1 MSSEQFH
8 KLTLGNPP
16 RQLAKKVLP
25 FLNNNSLILDCG
37 CGAGNDTFL
46 FISQG
51 HRVIALDNNVSI
63 LNDRIEGL
71 TNIQDKV
78 IIRQTDIINFE
89 IPKIDCFYSSLT
101 LSFLPKK
108 DFYDLWNNIITELD
122 KGTIIAINIFG
133 NRDEWY
139 EKTKD
144 MTFMNEA
151 EFITLISDLK
161 VLSFLE
167 SEKLGTCMG
176 KGGIPRDKQWHIFE
190 CIVEI

>member
-1 MSSEQFH
+1 M
-8 KLTLGNPP
+8 
-16 RQLAKKVLP
+16 
-25 FLNNNSLILDCG
+25 
-37 CGAGNDTFL
+37 
-46 FISQG
+46 
-51 HRVIALDNNVSI
+51 SI